1 MKPITELLVRRDGAT
16 TLLLAPEVGL
26 FTEAHAPGALLGPG
40 QNAGALLAAAGATR
54 LVVPEGVR
62 GRVVNELRERVQAP
76 VGYGEVLYEL
86 AGIEEGAGDAAA
98 VGAGAADEDGL
109 LLRAT
114 QTGRFYHRPAPDEPP
129 YAELGSE
136 ITNGQAIGLLEVM
149 KTFSQVPYQAKGGL
163 PARATLVR
171 WLVEDGAEIR
181 KGDALL
187 EVEAR

>member
-1 MKPITELLVRRDGAT
+1 MNPKTELLVRRDGAT

-26 FTEAHAPGALLGPG
+26 FTEALAPGALLGPG
-40 QNAGALLAAAGATR
+40 QHAGALLAAAGATR
-54 LVVPEGVR
+54 LLVPDGVR

-86 AGIEEGAGDAAA
+86 APIDAGAGDAAA
-98 VGAGAADEDGL
+98 ADVSAPGEEGL
-109 LLRAT
+109 VLRAT

-136 ITNGQAIGLLEVM
+136 VTDGQAIGLLEVM

-187 EVEAR
+187 EVEAG